1 VRPDYTI
8 ERVIRPPDVPQGG
21 MLARMSLDLSDET
34 AAHLRSV
41 ATATLAGVLQK
52 RGIRST
58 FLSGLGPIKPGQRML
73 GRARTLR
80 YLPMRED
87 LIDRF
92 ASRQNEQRAVVESLQ
107 PGDVLVIE
115 ARNETDAGTIGDIYA
130 MRAIQL
136 GATGVVT
143 DGAVRDSPAL
153 RAMDIAV
160 YHRAQHAAT
169 YRRLHMPVDHDV
181 AIACAGVTVLP
192 GDVVVGDDEG
202 VVIVPAALV
211 DEVAAEAAKQE
222 LEEAW
227 GMEQVAGGE
236 STDGTF
242 PITAA
247 RRPEFEAWLAARDAG
262 AGS

>member
-1 VRPDYTI
+1 
-8 ERVIRPPDVPQGG
+8 
-21 MLARMSLDLSDET
+21 MLAGMSLDLSNET

-41 ATATLAGVLQK
+41 ATATVAGVLQK

-58 FLSGLGPIKPGQRML
+58 FLSGLGPIRPGQRML

-92 ASRQNEQRAVVESLQ
+92 ASRQNDQRAVVESLQ
-107 PGDVLVIE
+107 PGDVLMIE

-136 GATGVVT
+136 GATGIVT

-169 YRRLHMPVDHDV
+169 YRRLHMPVDHDIP
-181 AIACAGVTVLP
+181 IACAGVTVLP

-202 VVIVPAALV
+202 VVVIPAALV

-227 GMEQVAGGE
+227 AMEQVTNGE

-242 PITAA
+242 PITTA
-247 RRPEFEAWLAARDAG
+247 RRPEFEGWLAARDAACEG
-262 AGS
+262 AG

>member
-1 VRPDYTI
+1 
-8 ERVIRPPDVPQGG
+8 
-21 MLARMSLDLSDET
+21 MLARMTAEASEELGDDT
-34 AAHLRSV
+34 AAALRSV

-52 RGIRST
+52 RGIRTT
-58 FLSGLGPIKPGQRML
+58 FLSGVGPIRPGQRML

-92 ASRQNEQRAVVESLQ
+92 ASRRNEQRAVVESLRR
-107 PGDVLVIE
+107 GDVLVIE
-115 ARNETDAGTIGDIYA
+115 ARNETGAGTIGDIYA

-136 GATGVVT
+136 GAVGIVT

-181 AIACAGVTVLP
+181 PIACAGVTVLP
-192 GDVVVGDDEG
+192 GDVIVGDDEG
-202 VVIVPAALV
+202 VVVVPAALV
-211 DEVAAEAAKQE
+211 DEVAAEAAHQE

-227 GMEQVAGGE
+227 AMEQVAAGA

-242 PITAA
+242 PITVA
-247 RRPEFEAWLAARDAG
+247 RRAEFEAWLAARG
-262 AGS
+262 TGTEVGG